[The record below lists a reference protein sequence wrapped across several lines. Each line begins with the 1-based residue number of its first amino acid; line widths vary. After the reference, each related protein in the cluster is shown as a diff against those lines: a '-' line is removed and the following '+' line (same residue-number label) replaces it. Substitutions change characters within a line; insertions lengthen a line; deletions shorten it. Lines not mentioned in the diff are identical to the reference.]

1 MNEKKYTF
9 TFIIFNAAFSLFIIF
24 FIVNVIRFAEC
35 FSAAENI
42 LQTDSQI
49 MRIKLYNS
57 GDESVSAVV
66 SILDTDG
73 SDCAVIERSWHGT
86 FLAVDF
92 ICASFSGKFFYFP
105 KQIYGLSNILSL
117 NSSRI
122 TSGSRGTYLFPYYN
136 ENSLCLLAGKSR
148 PFSEKKALHRI
159 SSFSFSP
166 AATAAS
172 GFISKVSVNLAGL
185 ENGKY
190 YGIFTENGN
199 LVLKEE

>member
-42 LQTDSQI
+42 FQTDSQI

-105 KQIYGLSNILSL
+105 KQIYGLPNISSL

-136 ENSLCLLAGKSR
+136 ENSLCLLAGKLR
-148 PFSEKKALHRI
+148 PFSEKKSIA
-159 SSFSFSP
+159 
-166 AATAAS
+166 
-172 GFISKVSVNLAGL
+172 
-185 ENGKY
+185 
-190 YGIFTENGN
+190 
-199 LVLKEE
+199 